1 MDKKEALGILF
12 RCADLYEQNLR
23 DRMLLIISSNNSKN
37 KVFATEIQFDR
48 TNFMHLTGVKFEN
61 TDRISPDSFYTLCLS
76 RRLRTE
82 QFDLAPDGTTVS
94 KLRILPVILSKSNLG
109 ANMIGDYYDQ
119 KPKLITD
126 KLAGNVRGCI
136 GVVYDTVRES
146 YFPNTVLN
154 LDMRHSVRNQQRIIA
169 TYRKSKKES
178 KYAEL
183 VYRANKIDLSS
194 VKYPEPFQ
202 YLNPLTQAIAEDEN
216 TLVTV

>member
-1 MDKKEALGILF
+1 MDKKEALGIIF
-12 RCADLYEQNLR
+12 RCADLYERNLCN
-23 DRMLLIISSNNSKN
+23 RMLLIISCNNSGN
-37 KVFATEIQFDR
+37 RIHATEIQFDR

-61 TDRISPDSFYTLCLS
+61 TERIPPDSFYVLCLS

-94 KLRILPVILSKSNLG
+94 KLRILPAMLGKSNLG

-136 GVVYDTVRES
+136 GVVYDVDRES

-169 TYRKSKKES
+169 TYRKGKGES
-178 KYAEL
+178 KYTEL
-183 VYRANKIDLSS
+183 VYRANKFDLST

-202 YLNPLTQAIAEDEN
+202 YLNLPTQSIDEDER
-216 TLVTV
+216 TLITV